1 VAGVIMRVI
10 FKLDKVTKNNVR
22 YSDGKYST
30 IYIAKDETSLG
41 ASFPETLI
49 VTIEAP
55 ENVKA

>member
-1 VAGVIMRVI
+1 MRVI